1 MGFLLPAGLGLAGG
15 PDGNRDGTNVAAGG
29 DGPDGDRTA
38 GAGEQG
44 DLHAAAWALLRDW
57 GEGLLQWR
65 VNDPLLKGVYGGL
78 LCPACAMVHGRS
90 GDAIYPLLLLADRT
104 GDERYL
110 TAALT
115 LYDWMEGAVSCPD
128 GSWTNEI
135 NVSDWKGITAFGA
148 TALGE
153 SLLHFGHLLEAP
165 VKARWME
172 RLHKAGTF
180 IHDTFT
186 IDTGNINYPAAG
198 SYALTLI
205 GGMLGERHFADK
217 GAALAEQA
225 LRWITPAD
233 HLVYGEGKPPRVA
246 SAKGCYS
253 VDLGYNVEETLP
265 SLALL
270 ARLKGDKA
278 LTEKVVTLLHAHLAF
293 MLPDGAWDNSWG
305 TRNFKWTY
313 WGSRTSDGCQPAYGL
328 MAAHDPV
335 FYRAALKNVQLMQRC
350 TQGHMLY
357 AGLHTA
363 ARGIPPCIHLTFSH
377 SKALATL
384 LVKGKAGAPV
394 TDAAPAKRGV
404 AAMNG
409 AAPMNGA
416 ANLLPRERAYG
427 IKHFKDIGTWLIAK
441 GDWRAT
447 VTGYDQEYLMKG
459 GHATGGALTML
470 WHSRT
475 GPLITAGMNR
485 YQMVEPFNMQS
496 DRAGSVRCLTPRW
509 EVKYNGKE
517 YTQIN
522 DLRAQ
527 VTAREEKDGAVVMAS
542 ATLVDEEQ
550 AAPPLQGGQAVRV
563 PGVSAQAGGGA
574 ACTVE
579 YRFAGDGVTIHVR
592 CRMAGA
598 RYVLPVIAAH
608 DESVEDL
615 GGGRWMVRKGEA
627 RVMIVADA
635 VGQGGP
641 GAGVQAGGG
650 LDDPAWRAFNYVP
663 GLEAWSLSWQAEEVT
678 IKISVI

>member
-1 MGFLLPAGLGLAGG
+1 MGLLVPAGLGLAGG
-15 PDGNRDGTNVAAGG
+15 TADGRGRALDDLCATGRD
-29 DGPDGDRTA
+29 
-38 GAGEQG
+38 
-44 DLHAAAWALLRDW
+44 DLHAAAWALLQDW

-65 VNDPLLKGVYGGL
+65 VKDPSLKGVYGGL

-90 GDAIYPLLLLADRT
+90 GDAIYPLLLLADWT
-104 GDERYL
+104 HDERYL

-148 TALGE
+148 TALAE
-153 SLLHFGHLLEAP
+153 SLLHFGHLLD
-165 VKARWME
+165 VTIKARWTE
-172 RLHKAGTF
+172 RLHKAGAF

-205 GGMLGERHFADK
+205 GGMLGEQRFTEK
-217 GAALAEQA
+217 GAALAEQV
-225 LRWITPAD
+225 LQWVTPTD
-233 HLVYGEGKPPRVA
+233 HLIYGEGKPSGVV

-265 SLALL
+265 SLVLL

-278 LTEKVVTLLHAHLAF
+278 LTEKVVPLLRAHLAF

-328 MAAHDPV
+328 MAEHDPA

-357 AGLHTA
+357 AGLHA
-363 ARGIPPCIHLTFSH
+363 AGRGIPPCIHLTFSH

-384 LVKGKAGAPV
+384 LVKGKAGMPA
-394 TDAAPAKRGV
+394 TDAAPANST
-404 AAMNG
+404 AA
-409 AAPMNGA
+409 
-416 ANLLPRERAYG
+416 LLPRERAYG
-427 IKHFKDIGTWLIAK
+427 IQRCKDVGTWLIASS
-441 GDWRAT
+441 DWRAT

-470 WHSRT
+470 WHPRT
-475 GPLITAGMNR
+475 GPLVTASMNR
-485 YQMVEPFNMQS
+485 YQLVEPFNMQS

-509 EVKYNGKE
+509 ETINNGNI

-527 VTAREEKDGAVVMAS
+527 VTGREEDGGVVVMAS
-542 ATLVDEEQ
+542 ATLVDE
-550 AAPPLQGGQAVRV
+550 GQA
-563 PGVSAQAGGGA
+563 AQAGGGA
-574 ACTVE
+574 GCTVE
-579 YRFAGDGVTIHVR
+579 YRFAGDGVTIHAR
-592 CRMAGA
+592 CGVAGA
-598 RYVLPVIAAH
+598 RYVLPLIAAH
-608 DESVEDL
+608 DEAVEDL
-615 GGGRWMVRKGEA
+615 GGGRWRVRKGEA
-627 RVMIVADA
+627 RVMISASVA
-635 VGQGGP
+635 GQGGV
-641 GAGVQAGGG
+641 GAGAQAGGG
-650 LDDPAWRAFNYVP
+650 QDDPAWRVFNYVP
-663 GLEAWSLSWQAEEVT
+663 GLEAWPLSWQAEEVT